1 MPMKTLALLTV
12 ILVITSL
19 PMALAAKGGSI
30 TYFDNSPSNPE
41 YEEEYQIAGKAIEME
56 TKALDEEL
64 IMPEGVHVISM
75 LDECGQANAFYDPST
90 RSVVICYELVKM
102 IKDFA
107 MENYRDDIT
116 MSSEAIA
123 SVLTY
128 VFLHEAGH
136 MMIHVFN
143 LPVLGKEEDSADF
156 ISLIILIEGGKKY
169 ESIKDFPLYIADW
182 YQYMQELRTNEGLA
196 FWDTHSLD
204 EQRKYNTLCLLYGSN
219 TDGYQF
225 LVDTD
230 LLPYERA
237 KSCTYE
243 YEKANQSW
251 NKILQPYVV
260 PEFGTIAV
268 LITGFST
275 AAGMAVFRIK
285 RIGNQKINKICIQS
299 MTILYSLCTLD
310 LTFLLTKLSDSLVAY
325 SDIWR

>member
-1 MPMKTLALLTV
+1 MPMKTLALLTA

-56 TKALDEEL
+56 TEALDEEL
-64 IMPEGVHVISM
+64 IMPDGVHVASM
-75 LDECGQANAFYDPST
+75 LYECGQGNAFYDPST

-107 MENYRDDIT
+107 MEKYGNDIT
-116 MSSEAIA
+116 MSSDAIGA
-123 SVLTY
+123 VLTY
-128 VFLHEAGH
+128 VFLHEVGH

-204 EQRKYNTLCLLYGSN
+204 EQRMYNTLCLLYGSN
-219 TDGYQF
+219 QNEYQF
-225 LVDTD
+225 LVDD
-230 LLPYERA
+230 GLLPHERA
-237 KSCTYE
+237 ESCPYE
-243 YEKANQSW
+243 YQKADESW
-251 NKILQPYVV
+251 NKILEPHIV
-260 PEFGTIAV
+260 PEFESIVILIAGLCTSASIV
-268 LITGFST
+268 
-275 AAGMAVFRIK
+275 VFRIRFGVGK
-285 RIGNQKINKICIQS
+285 FKE
-299 MTILYSLCTLD
+299 
-310 LTFLLTKLSDSLVAY
+310 
-325 SDIWR
+325 